1 MAIFQIVNGKCHWRT
16 PFTSLDEVKDRFPP
30 DCLFVDAPDYVNE
43 QWGYD
48 ETEIGDD
55 RFIKPVPP
63 EGWVYDDETGQMM
76 PEDMLE
82 QALEETKAAKQN
94 ENNNIF
100 AKWLADHPM
109 HWSVDGKTYGVTM
122 ADQQEISLNLVS
134 YQLAVTA
141 AVETYKAQHPEATAE
156 EIAQVEAQAKATAT
170 LEWHAVHEAC
180 TPWTEA
186 QLTALS
192 LAIRQYIYPGYTL
205 NQSYKVQIYACET
218 RSEVEA
224 IELDYSSLTPNEQ
237 SEDAETET
245 PTEETTPEENA

>member
-82 QALEETKAAKQN
+82 QALERLRPLN
-94 ENNNIF
+94 RIR
-100 AKWLADHPM
+100 
-109 HWSVDGKTYGVTM
+109 TM
-122 ADQQEISLNLVS
+122 RFL
-134 YQLAVTA
+134 
-141 AVETYKAQHPEATAE
+141 
-156 EIAQVEAQAKATAT
+156 
-170 LEWHAVHEAC
+170 
-180 TPWTEA
+180 
-186 QLTALS
+186 LS
-192 LAIRQYIYPGYTL
+192 GCLIIL
-205 NQSYKVQIYACET
+205 
-218 RSEVEA
+218 
-224 IELDYSSLTPNEQ
+224 
-237 SEDAETET
+237 
-245 PTEETTPEENA
+245 